1 MRILQFYVL
10 RFILRALIINVLC
23 DMPKCEVDLVLQEQ
37 LRLFM
42 SENRLSV
49 RGVAEKLGVERTTLW
64 RFYHSGRARGDTRAL
79 YCEALAKCRNDAV
92 GGVADVADV
101 ADVNPGPAHRVLHAG
116 LADLDLKRIRRACET
131 VLALLDICEA
141 QASGRET

>member
-1 MRILQFYVL
+1 MLQFGVL
-10 RFILRALIINVLC
+10 RFILQALIINRLY

-49 RGVAEKLGVERTTLW
+49 SGAAERLGVGRTTLW
-64 RFYHSGRARGDTRAL
+64 RFYQSGRARTDTRVL
-79 YCEALAKCRNDAV
+79 YREALTKCNNNAV
-92 GGVADVADV
+92 GDVADV
-101 ADVNPGPAHRVLHAG
+101 ADSNSGPVRRAPQPGLV
-116 LADLDLKRIRRACET
+116 DLDLKRLRRACET

-141 QASGRET
+141 QALGREI